1 MATARR
7 LYLYIVSGIGL
18 GLILSAGT
26 TLLGLVLD
34 RLGIHAVDP
43 FSSGPFPVAT
53 GSAPLNREALAGAIG
68 LMAVG
73 LPLWLIH
80 WGLVERTVRRNGPE
94 AEAERQSQMR
104 SLFFAIVLGS
114 LLVIAASAAVDA
126 LREGISRPLGAT
138 DPFVYV
144 DIAGSVATAVV
155 VGGAWGYHVWVRA
168 RDLRRGPAIRG
179 SAAWISRLYLYGAAF
194 AGLVAVLAAT
204 AAMINTVID
213 VVAGYQGS
221 AFYDGGLQLPG
232 EVGSMGLTVPTAA
245 WWVRPVIAAG
255 ATILIWGWVWSG
267 HWLYAGRLRARGDEQ
282 GQSERSSRLR
292 LSFFVG
298 VVAVG
303 VGLATTAF
311 GDGLGVLIG
320 AVIGA
325 PRSGA
330 GLPVWHDVIGPP
342 AAAVFAI
349 VAWWAHRRFA
359 TREQAEVED
368 GSALRAVR
376 PMDYMTALIGL
387 GFLTVGLVGL
397 LTLLVQQTMGETLY
411 GAGILGSWRDQAA
424 RDIGY
429 AVVGVPVLLWPWL
442 ASRRRLA
449 VDRAG
454 EVRSSS
460 RRYCLF
466 FVVGASVV
474 AGAGSLAIVVTQVAR
489 VAVGLDS
496 SGFGSSVA
504 YPLAILA
511 VAAAVV
517 VIFGAILYRDMTG
530 GAGAPSEAG
539 AGAIEA
545 PVGAPWQPPQ
555 TETRR
560 GLEIVIGG
568 PENSDMEPLRA
579 WLAATLPPGYSLAVR
594 PVGETNGS

>member
-155 VGGAWGYHVWVRA
+155 VGGAWGYHAWVRA

-311 GDGLGVLIG
+311 GAGLGVLIG

-397 LTLLVQQTMGETLY
+397 LTLLAQQTMGETLY

-530 GAGAPSEAG
+530 SAGAPSEAG

>member
-155 VGGAWGYHVWVRA
+155 VGGAWGYHAWVRA

-397 LTLLVQQTMGETLY
+397 LTLLAQQTMGETLY

-530 GAGAPSEAG
+530 SAGAPSEAG

>member
-1 MATARR
+1 
-7 LYLYIVSGIGL
+7 
-18 GLILSAGT
+18 
-26 TLLGLVLD
+26 
-34 RLGIHAVDP
+34 
-43 FSSGPFPVAT
+43 
-53 GSAPLNREALAGAIG
+53 
-68 LMAVG
+68 
-73 LPLWLIH
+73 
-80 WGLVERTVRRNGPE
+80 
-94 AEAERQSQMR
+94 
-104 SLFFAIVLGS
+104 
-114 LLVIAASAAVDA
+114 
-126 LREGISRPLGAT
+126 
-138 DPFVYV
+138 
-144 DIAGSVATAVV
+144 
-155 VGGAWGYHVWVRA
+155 
-168 RDLRRGPAIRG
+168 
-179 SAAWISRLYLYGAAF
+179 
-194 AGLVAVLAAT
+194 
-204 AAMINTVID
+204 
-213 VVAGYQGS
+213 
-221 AFYDGGLQLPG
+221 
-232 EVGSMGLTVPTAA
+232 
-245 WWVRPVIAAG
+245 
-255 ATILIWGWVWSG
+255 
-267 HWLYAGRLRARGDEQ
+267 
-282 GQSERSSRLR
+282 LR

-397 LTLLVQQTMGETLY
+397 LTLLAQQTMGETLY

-530 GAGAPSEAG
+530 SAGAPSEAG

>member
-155 VGGAWGYHVWVRA
+155 VGGAWGYHAWVRA

-397 LTLLVQQTMGETLY
+397 LTLLAQQTMGETLY

-517 VIFGAILYRDMTG
+517 VIFGAILYRDMYVCSS
-530 GAGAPSEAG
+530 ASPARQSE
-539 AGAIEA
+539 
-545 PVGAPWQPPQ
+545 PPQ
-555 TETRR
+555 AWRQ
-560 GLEIVIGG
+560 
-568 PENSDMEPLRA
+568 PARA
-579 WLAATLPPGYSLAVR
+579 RNAA
-594 PVGETNGS
+594 

>member
-155 VGGAWGYHVWVRA
+155 VGGAWGYHAWVRA

-397 LTLLVQQTMGETLY
+397 LTLLAQQTMGETLY

-474 AGAGSLAIVVTQVAR
+474 AGAGSLAILAEQDPVQLASHSVRPMPMTLSPSR
-489 VAVGLDS
+489 
-496 SGFGSSVA
+496 SSVSERTDMA
-504 YPLAILA
+504 RSSRMTAKIEQPSGSDRLPA
-511 VAAAVV
+511 VWP
-517 VIFGAILYRDMTG
+517 T
-530 GAGAPSEAG
+530 AGEPS
-539 AGAIEA
+539 
-545 PVGAPWQPPQ
+545 
-555 TETRR
+555 R
-560 GLEIVIGG
+560 
-568 PENSDMEPLRA
+568 S
-579 WLAATLPPGYSLAVR
+579 
-594 PVGETNGS
+594 